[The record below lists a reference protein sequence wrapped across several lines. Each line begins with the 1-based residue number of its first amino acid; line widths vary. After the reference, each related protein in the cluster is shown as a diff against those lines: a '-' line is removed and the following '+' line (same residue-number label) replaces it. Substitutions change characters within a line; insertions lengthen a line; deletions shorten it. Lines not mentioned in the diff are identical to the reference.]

1 MNDHK
6 HNDGSKTGYQGVEQ
20 PTDYERQGYEHN
32 NTYPHYR
39 NGKMTTRAQVGSK
52 DTFDGDDVT
61 VDALDFRHNYGSE
74 TGYQGVE
81 QPSDFER

>member
-1 MNDHK
+1 
-6 HNDGSKTGYQGVEQ
+6 
-20 PTDYERQGYEHN
+20 
-32 NTYPHYR
+32 
-39 NGKMTTRAQVGSK
+39 MTTRAQVGSK